1 MTDPPGEADI
11 SALLRKDILALR
23 LQFMFAEAA
32 LWKLVPTFTGIPNH
46 PEDVTMML

>member
-23 LQFMFAEAA
+23 LQACITERF
-32 LWKLVPTFTGIPNH
+32 LWKLAAIFV
-46 PEDVTMML
+46 VVSR